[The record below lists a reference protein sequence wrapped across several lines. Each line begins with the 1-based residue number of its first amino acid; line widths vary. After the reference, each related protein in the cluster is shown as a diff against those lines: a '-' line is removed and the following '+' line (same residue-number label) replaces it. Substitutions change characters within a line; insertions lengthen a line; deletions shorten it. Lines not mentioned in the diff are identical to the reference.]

1 MSRRS
6 RLHVPG
12 GVYYVVQRSN
22 ANQPIFTD
30 AADYAIFERLLAT
43 MLARCRARVHAFCW
57 EVDAIHLALQVT
69 DMPVGRLMQRLSSQ
83 YARRVHRRQGNGGH
97 LFQQRYH
104 SLLIDPDAYLLKLVR
119 FLHHI
124 PVRSG
129 TVRDPNDYALSSQRA
144 YLGMT
149 QIPWLTTS
157 VALRMLAQRPEQARY
172 AYRRLMFETPVVDE
186 GAHFERGCDD
196 DPRVLGDRQFMADIP
211 RHMRVYRSSY
221 SLDQVI
227 DTVSCTLG
235 VERSEVL
242 SRSRQRRLSL
252 ARALI
257 TWYATERGVA
267 TLAEVARRLERD
279 PSTLFV
285 GVERYRNLRPE
296 LFNLTALPDN
306 GPLLRPAP
314 GSVAPGVNL
323 PAGVTGAS
331 GVVGITGTTGL
342 ANAVGSGSTM
352 GSGSTTSS
360 ASAMGP
366 SGVTA
371 ASGVSALS
379 GASGHPSGS
388 GHPGSGVSSG
398 NSRAPGVTHAS
409 SASLATGVSGSGVS
423 APPSV
428 SHTSGVSHAS
438 GVAHSSGLSA
448 SVVVEVP
455 SGVEE
460 PLRGVGPALLS
471 GAWVTRR

>member
-1 MSRRS
+1 MGKKGMSRRS

-22 ANQPIFTD
+22 ARQPIFAD
-30 AADYAIFERLLAT
+30 AADYAVFERLLAT

-57 EVDAIHLALQVT
+57 EVDAIHLTLQVT

-104 SLLIDPDAYLLKLVR
+104 SLLIDPDVWLLKLIR
-119 FLHHI
+119 FLHLI

-129 TVRDPNDYALSSQRA
+129 AVADPNDYALSSQRA

-149 QIPWLTTS
+149 QIPWLTTG

-172 AYRRLMFETPVVDE
+172 AFRRMMFETPEMDE

-227 DTVSCTLG
+227 DTVSSTLG

-285 GVERYRNLRPE
+285 GVERYRTLRPE

-306 GPLLRPAP
+306 GPLVRPAP
-314 GSVAPGVNL
+314 PGPVQ
-323 PAGVTGAS
+323 P
-331 GVVGITGTTGL
+331 
-342 ANAVGSGSTM
+342 
-352 GSGSTTSS
+352 
-360 ASAMGP
+360 
-366 SGVTA
+366 
-371 ASGVSALS
+371 
-379 GASGHPSGS
+379 
-388 GHPGSGVSSG
+388 
-398 NSRAPGVTHAS
+398 
-409 SASLATGVSGSGVS
+409 
-423 APPSV
+423 
-428 SHTSGVSHAS
+428 
-438 GVAHSSGLSA
+438 
-448 SVVVEVP
+448 
-455 SGVEE
+455 GVEE
-460 PLRGVGPALLS
+460 PPRTSGPALS

>member
-57 EVDAIHLALQVT
+57 EVDAIHLTLQVT

-104 SLLIDPDAYLLKLVR
+104 SLLIDPDAYLLKLIR
-119 FLHHI
+119 YLHLI

-129 TVRDPNDYALSSQRA
+129 AVRDPSDYALSSQRA

-172 AYRRLMFETPVVDE
+172 AYRRLMFEAPAVDE
-186 GAHFERGCDD
+186 GAHFERGSDD

-211 RHMRVYRSSY
+211 RHMRVHRSSY

-227 DTVSCTLG
+227 DTVSTTLG

-285 GVERYRNLRPE
+285 GVERYRTLRPE

-306 GPLLRPAP
+306 GPLLRPASGSVLP
-314 GSVAPGVNL
+314 GSNVPSS
-323 PAGVTGAS
+323 GA
-331 GVVGITGTTGL
+331 GL
-342 ANAVGSGSTM
+342 ANAVLSTSSSGSSGVMGSANTLGTSGVTGSTNGSGS
-352 GSGSTTSS
+352 
-360 ASAMGP
+360 

-371 ASGVSALS
+371 SSGVS
-379 GASGHPSGS
+379 
-388 GHPGSGVSSG
+388 VS
-398 NSRAPGVTHAS
+398 A
-409 SASLATGVSGSGVS
+409 GVSGHSNGSGS
-423 APPSV
+423 S
-428 SHTSGVSHAS
+428 SSVSHAS
-438 GVAHSSGLSA
+438 GLSR
-448 SVVVEVP
+448 VP
-455 SGVEE
+455 PGVEE
-460 PLRGVGPALLS
+460 PPRGVGPALLS
-471 GAWVTRR
+471 GAWVTRRR

>member
-104 SLLIDPDAYLLKLVR
+104 SLLIDPDAYLLKLIR
-119 FLHHI
+119 FLHLI

-129 TVRDPNDYALSSQRA
+129 TVRDPTDYALSSQRA

-157 VALRMLAQRPEQARY
+157 VALRMLAQRPEQSRY
-172 AYRRLMFETPVVDE
+172 AYRRLMFEAPALDE

-314 GSVAPGVNL
+314 GSVPG
-323 PAGVTGAS
+323 GVTVTS
-331 GVVGITGTTGL
+331 GVAGAPSV
-342 ANAVGSGSTM
+342 M
-352 GSGSTTSS
+352 G
-360 ASAMGP
+360 AQ
-366 SGVTA
+366 GVTVS
-371 ASGVSALS
+371 SGVS
-379 GASGHPSGS
+379 
-388 GHPGSGVSSG
+388 VSSG
-398 NSRAPGVTHAS
+398 IPHAPG
-409 SASLATGVSGSGVS
+409 G
-423 APPSV
+423 
-428 SHTSGVSHAS
+428 
-438 GVAHSSGLSA
+438 
-448 SVVVEVP
+448 
-455 SGVEE
+455 EE
-460 PLRGVGPALLS
+460 PSRGVGPALLS

>member
-119 FLHHI
+119 FLHLI

-129 TVRDPNDYALSSQRA
+129 AVRDPNDSALSSQRA

-172 AYRRLMFETPVVDE
+172 AYRRLMFETPAVDE
-186 GAHFERGCDD
+186 GVHFERGCDD

-306 GPLLRPAP
+306 GPLLRPAA
-314 GSVAPGVNL
+314 GAVTPGVSTTGLASAVGTGSALSSTNTL
-323 PAGVTGAS
+323 GTSGVTGAS
-331 GVVGITGTTGL
+331 GV
-342 ANAVGSGSTM
+342 
-352 GSGSTTSS
+352 S
-360 ASAMGP
+360 AS
-366 SGVTA
+366 
-371 ASGVSALS
+371 S
-379 GASGHPSGS
+379 GASGHSAGS
-388 GHPGSGVSSG
+388 GYPGNGVSSG
-398 NSRAPGVTHAS
+398 GTRAPSVTHAS
-409 SASLATGVSGSGVS
+409 SGSLATNVSGSGVS
-423 APPSV
+423 ASPS
-428 SHTSGVSHAS
+428 VSHAS
-438 GVAHSSGLSA
+438 GVSHSSGLSA

-455 SGVEE
+455 PGVEE
-460 PLRGVGPALLS
+460 PPRGVGPALLS
-471 GAWVTRR
+471 GAWVTRRR

>member
-30 AADYAIFERLLAT
+30 AADYAIFEKLLAT

-104 SLLIDPDAYLLKLVR
+104 SLLIDPDAYLLKLIR
-119 FLHHI
+119 FLHFI

-129 TVRDPNDYALSSQRA
+129 AVRDPNDYALSSQRA

-172 AYRRLMFETPVVDE
+172 AYRRLMFETPALDE

-196 DPRVLGDRQFMADIP
+196 DPRVLGDRKFMADIP

-285 GVERYRNLRPE
+285 GVERYRTLRPE

-314 GSVAPGVNL
+314 GSVPPGVNL
-323 PAGVTGAS
+323 PAGVTGVS
-331 GVVGITGTTGL
+331 GVAGTTGL
-342 ANAVGSGSTM
+342 ASAMGSGGTMSSAGIAGSGSAM
-352 GSGSTTSS
+352 SS
-360 ASAMGP
+360 AGTLGS
-366 SGVTA
+366 SGFTA
-371 ASGVSALS
+371 ASGVSASS
-379 GASGHPSGS
+379 GASGHSAGS
-388 GHPGSGVSSG
+388 GHPGNGVSSG
-398 NSRAPGVTHAS
+398 GARG
-409 SASLATGVSGSGVS
+409 
-423 APPSV
+423 PS
-428 SHTSGVSHAS
+428 VSHAS
-438 GVAHSSGLSA
+438 GVSHSSGLSA

-455 SGVEE
+455 PGVEE
-460 PLRGVGPALLS
+460 PPRGVGVGPALLS
-471 GAWVTRR
+471 GAWVTRRR